1 MIILLLI
8 LIIQQSCC
16 NWVSEWL
23 TPLEMQY
30 KEPSENQFLDQ
41 NKWSQQNVELSL
53 AKDSQDVMDDLLAV
67 KLKLV
72 STLKS
77 AKELADTLKKQIGDI
92 EIKERYLKEA
102 IAYGKSGVTTVNVLT
117 TSRDPQTYIIRDGYW
132 YICDGVVQNSIASEN
147 IFREI
152 SIPKCIGQEIP
163 SIRDPCV
170 FNSIIKFETIPTTR
184 RAIYEE
190 DNFLCL
196 KPNFNLTLEKYQSV
210 PKQVVYDTCKKGS
223 IKSLADNLMSC
234 GTRILAD
241 YTYYPNRKLP
251 TDLQEYC
258 TEIDGSCK
266 LIVAWHLSNSSIENH
281 ETISNDKAF
290 KRTFL
295 KMGLFKQMK
304 V

>member
-1 MIILLLI
+1 MR
-8 LIIQQSCC
+8 QPSRGR
-16 NWVSEWL
+16 VSEWL

-30 KEPSENQFLDQ
+30 KEPSEKQLLDQ
-41 NKWSQQNVELSL
+41 YKWTPQNVELSR
-53 AKDSQDVMDDLLAV
+53 AKDSQDVTDDLLAV

-77 AKELADTLKKQIGDI
+77 AKELAGTLKKQIGDI

-102 IAYGKSGVTTVNVLT
+102 IAYGKSGVTTLNVFT
-117 TSRDPQTYIIRDGYW
+117 TSRDPRTYIIRDGFW
-132 YICDGVVQNSIASEN
+132 YICDGLVQNSIASRN
-147 IFREI
+147 IFSDI
-152 SIPKCIGQEIP
+152 SVPKCIGQEIP

-170 FNSIIKFETIPTTR
+170 FNSIIKYETIPTVR

-196 KPNFNLTLEKYQSV
+196 KPNFNLTLEQYQSV
-210 PKQVVYDTCKKGS
+210 PKQVVNDTCKKGT
-223 IKSLADNLMSC
+223 IKSLSDNLMGC
-234 GTRILAD
+234 GARILAE
-241 YTYYPNRKLP
+241 YSYYPNRNILP
-251 TDLQEYC
+251 ADLQEYC
-258 TEIDGSCK
+258 AEIDGSCK

-281 ETISNDKAF
+281 ETLSNDKNF

-295 KMGLFKQMK
+295 KMGLFKQIK